1 LRAPADAAARAAS
14 AAAPETEP
22 AAAMP
27 NSGRLHAAPAGAG
40 AGGEPPPAASGRDD
54 AAGPMAG
61 GADGSGARAAAVG
74 GNAQRP
80 DASWLG
86 RMLQWLGVEHERQ
99 ALQLAGDGADGAAR
113 ADGGEA
119 DASRTADTLKSALLA
134 LAASDDLPPALR
146 EAAQG
151 MAHQITGQQLL
162 LAPERQNTAM
172 MSHMTLFVPLKVAD
186 GDTTATIHVQTRR
199 GRKGEWDSGNCR
211 LMFDLRMSHLGDT
224 LVDVQVVD
232 HAVSLKLLN
241 DRPWVAELVESARG
255 EAAAGLRA
263 AGYQLL
269 SLQTSPFPVLS
280 ASKEEKSANA
290 ARQEGSAAQ
299 LERLAAG
306 AYAAKPYK
314 GVDYL
319 A

>member
-1 LRAPADAAARAAS
+1 MAS
-14 AAAPETEP
+14 
-22 AAAMP
+22 
-27 NSGRLHAAPAGAG
+27 
-40 AGGEPPPAASGRDD
+40 
-54 AAGPMAG
+54 
-61 GADGSGARAAAVG
+61 
-74 GNAQRP
+74 
-80 DASWLG
+80 
-86 RMLQWLGVEHERQ
+86 
-99 ALQLAGDGADGAAR
+99 
-113 ADGGEA
+113 
-119 DASRTADTLKSALLA
+119 
-134 LAASDDLPPALR
+134 SDDLPASLR
-146 EAAQG
+146 DAAQG

-162 LAPERQNTAM
+162 LTTERQNTAM
-172 MSHMTLFVPLKVAD
+172 MSHMTLFVPLKGAD

-199 GRKGEWDSGNCR
+199 GSKGEWDSGNCR

-255 EAAAGLRA
+255 EATAGLRA

-269 SLQTSPFPVLS
+269 SLKATPFPVPVMP
-280 ASKEEKSANA
+280 
-290 ARQEGSAAQ
+290 QDAAQ
-299 LERLAAG
+299 QEASRSWPERFATG